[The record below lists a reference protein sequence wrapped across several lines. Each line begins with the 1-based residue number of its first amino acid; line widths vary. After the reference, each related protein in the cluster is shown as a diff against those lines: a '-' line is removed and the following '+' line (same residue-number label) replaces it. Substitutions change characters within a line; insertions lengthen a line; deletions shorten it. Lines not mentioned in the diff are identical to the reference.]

1 MTRNEI
7 ADVLNNIAVLLELK
21 GENPFKTRAY
31 QAGAR
36 TLEALEED
44 LGAVIAEGRLGSLKG
59 IGEALA
65 KKITELHATGR
76 LEFYEKLRAS
86 IAPGLAGML
95 EIPGLGAKKIRA
107 LHEKL
112 GIDTIAALD
121 RACRD
126 GLVAGLPGFG
136 EKTQEKILAGI
147 RNREAYGRRH
157 LWWDAAGVA
166 EPILAGL
173 RGLPQVRRAEH
184 AGSLRRGL
192 ETVGDLD
199 FIAAVRAGEDA
210 APVADWFAAQPGVR
224 EVTARG
230 ATKASVR
237 FEGGLQADLRIVPE
251 EQFAFALHHFTGS
264 KEHNVQMRQR
274 ALARGLSL
282 SEWGLEPAAGGGT
295 VKAKAAATG
304 ATGAGAASAGATAG
318 AAAAAPAPP
327 PAGRAG
333 IDTEEKLFAALGLA
347 FIPPELREGLGEI
360 EAAEAGKL
368 PRLVEAADLRG
379 AFHNHTTESDGRA
392 TLEEMA
398 AAAQALGWEYLGI
411 ADHSK
416 SSFQAH
422 GLDEARLLA
431 QAGRIEK
438 LNASKKFTL
447 HLFAGAEC
455 DILRDGRL
463 DFDDATLARLD
474 YVVAS
479 VHNAFSLDE
488 AAMTARIIRA
498 IENPRVTMLGHMT
511 GRLLLR
517 REGYRADAAK
527 IIDAAI
533 ANAVVIELNASPWR
547 LDMDWRH
554 WRRAAERGLL
564 CSINPDA
571 HDTAALAY
579 VAAGVNA
586 ARKGWLDK
594 ARVVNTLPL
603 ARMKAWL
610 RKRASA

>member
-1 MTRNEI
+1 MGGVTRNEI
-7 ADVLNNIAVLLELK
+7 ADVLNDIAVLLELK

-65 KKITELHATGR
+65 KKITELHETGR
-76 LEFYEKLRAS
+76 LDFYEKLRAS
-86 IAPGLAGML
+86 IAPGLVEML
-95 EIPGLGAKKIRA
+95 EIPGLGAKKIKA

-112 GIDTIAALD
+112 GIDTISALD
-121 RACRD
+121 HACRD
-126 GLVAGLPGFG
+126 GLVAGLAGFG
-136 EKTQEKILAGI
+136 EKTQENILAGI
-147 RNREAYGRRH
+147 RNREAYGKRH

-166 EPILAGL
+166 EPILARL

-210 APVADWFAAQPGVR
+210 APVADWFAAQPGVQ

-230 ATKASVR
+230 VTKASVR

-264 KEHNVQMRQR
+264 KDHNVQMRQR

-282 SEWGLEPAAGGGT
+282 SEWGLEPAEGEGT
-295 VKAKAAATG
+295 VKAKAAA
-304 ATGAGAASAGATAG
+304 GAAKHIRVAS
-318 AAAAAPAPP
+318 
-327 PAGRAG
+327 
-333 IDTEEKLFAALGLA
+333 EEELFKALGLA

-360 EAAEAGKL
+360 AAAEAGKL
-368 PRLVEAADLRG
+368 PRLVGAADLRG
-379 AFHNHTTESDGRA
+379 VFHNHTTESDGRN

-398 AAAQALGWEYLGI
+398 AAAQDLGWEYLGI

-416 SSFQAH
+416 SSFQAR
-422 GLDEARLLA
+422 GLDEERLLA
-431 QAGRIEK
+431 QIGRIEK
-438 LNASKKFTL
+438 LNTAGKFTV
-447 HLFAGAEC
+447 HVFAGTEC

-463 DFDDATLARLD
+463 DFDDVVLARLD

-488 AAMTARIIRA
+488 DAMTARIIRA
-498 IENPRVTMLGHMT
+498 IENPHVTMLGHLT

-517 REGYRADAAK
+517 REGYRVNAAK

-533 ANAVVIELNASPWR
+533 ANGVVIELNANPWR

-571 HDTAALAY
+571 HETAGLAY

-586 ARKGWLDK
+586 ARKGWLEK
-594 ARVVNTLPL
+594 KHVVNTLPL
-603 ARMKAWL
+603 AKMKAWL
-610 RKRASA
+610 RE